1 MGNFSNLKNDLPSGL
16 VVFLVALP
24 LCLGIALASGAPLFS
39 GIIAGI
45 VGGVIVGVLSGSHT
59 SVSGPAA
66 GLIAIVV
73 PAIKDLGSYEVFLV
87 AIVLAGVF
95 QLIFGLVKAGIV
107 SLYIPSSVIKGMLA
121 AIGILLILKQTPHL
135 LGVDKDAFGEEE
147 YVQSDGNTTF
157 SYLLESIEKV
167 HWGGLLAGLLAFA
180 ILILWSR
187 AAIQRNNVLKQI
199 PGALLAVIAATLINM
214 LYKAFFP
221 ELIIS
226 GPHLVQLPTF
236 NDFEGFK
243 KLFTFPDFSALGNGH
258 VYLIAIT
265 IAIVASLESLLSL
278 EAADKLDT
286 LNRKSP
292 QNRELLAQGAGNIFS
307 GLIGGLPITAVIVRS
322 SANISAGA
330 KTKTSAVI
338 HGVLLLVAAL
348 LLSPILNQIPLSAL
362 AAILI
367 LIGYKLAKTS
377 LFVSQYKLGWDQF
390 IPFVVTVLAILFSD
404 LLIGI
409 SIGLAVGIFFII
421 KTNIS
426 KLYII
431 VKGKYKI
438 IYISSQEPNQIQP
451 KIKIKFS
458 EHVSFLNKARLFAR
472 LKALPANSIVII
484 DGSQSV
490 SIDHDVLEMIHNFK
504 EQAKE
509 IGITLYLQD
518 IPDLGIQ
525 TDLH

>member
-1 MGNFSNLKNDLPSGL
+1 MKNLAHIKNDIPSGL

-45 VGGVIVGVLSGSHT
+45 IGGLVIGSLSGSHT

-73 PAIKDLGSYEVFLV
+73 PAIKDLGSFEIFLV
-87 AIVLAGVF
+87 AVVLAGVL
-95 QLIFGLVKAGIV
+95 QLIFGLVKAGIL

-147 YVQSDGNTTF
+147 FVQSDGNTTF
-157 SYLLESIEKV
+157 SYLLEAIEQV
-167 HWGGLLAGLLAFA
+167 HWGGLMAGAVAFA
-180 ILILWSR
+180 ILIVWNSK
-187 AAIQRNNVLKQI
+187 AIQHNKVLKQI
-199 PGALLAVIAATLINM
+199 PSALLAVIAATLINV
-214 LYKAFFP
+214 LYKSFFP

-226 GPHLVQLPTF
+226 GNHLVQLPFF
-236 NDFEGFK
+236 NDMEGFK
-243 KLFTFPDFSALGNGH
+243 KLFTFPDFSALGNLD
-258 VYLIAIT
+258 VYIVGVT

-278 EAADKLDT
+278 EAADKLDP

-292 QNRELLAQGAGNIFS
+292 QNRELMAQGAGNIFS
-307 GLIGGLPITAVIVRS
+307 GLIGGLPLTAVIVRS

-330 KTKTSAVI
+330 KTKTSAII
-338 HGVLLLVAAL
+338 HGILLLMAAL
-348 LLSPILNQIPLSAL
+348 VLSPILNQIPLAAL

-390 IPFVVTVLAILFSD
+390 IPFLVTVIAILFSD

-409 SIGLAVGIFFII
+409 GIGLAVGLLFIL
-421 KTNIS
+421 KTNLS

-431 VKGKYKI
+431 VKEKYRI
-438 IYISSQEPNQIQP
+438 VYISSQEPNQHK
-451 KIKIKFS
+451 KIKIKLS
-458 EHVSFLNKARLFAR
+458 EHVSFLNKAALFSK
-472 LKALPANSIVII
+472 LNELPSHSKVII
-484 DGSQSV
+484 DGSNSH
-490 SIDHDVLEMIHNFK
+490 SIDYDVLEMIYSFK
-504 EQAKE
+504 KQAREKS
-509 IGITLYLQD
+509 ISLTLEN
-518 IPDLGIQ
+518 IPELGIQ
-525 TDLH
+525 QDLH